1 MPPIDPTLEEDLV
14 AAEGGSLPVS
24 VWGILSEPGKRLLT
38 PSETEEIAKR
48 VVSRAEAASR
58 DQAASVQV
66 YGNLNAFTL
75 DGSAAL
81 VRSLAAQPEIR
92 AIHSAA
98 NKVPYGNAPASSYL
112 PKE

>member
-1 MPPIDPTLEEDLV
+1 VPPIDPTLEEQIV
-14 AAEGGSLPVS
+14 AAEGVSQPVS

-38 PSETEEIAKR
+38 PSETEELAKR
-48 VVSRAEAASR
+48 VVTRAEEACR

-81 VRSLAAQPEIR
+81 IRSLAAQPEIR

-98 NKVPYGNAPASSYL
+98 NKVPYGSAPASRYL
-112 PKE
+112 PNE